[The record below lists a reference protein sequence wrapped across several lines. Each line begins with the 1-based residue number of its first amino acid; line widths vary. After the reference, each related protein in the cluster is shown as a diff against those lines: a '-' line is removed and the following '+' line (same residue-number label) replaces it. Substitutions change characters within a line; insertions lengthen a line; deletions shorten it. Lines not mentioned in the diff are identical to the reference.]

1 MTLLCE
7 RCYGPIDPDRDRYYR
22 LAHLAHADRSGELT
36 WNEATVHTDPC
47 GPALQLATEQGGHR
61 RAA

>member
-7 RCYGPIDPDRDRYYR
+7 RCYGPIDPEREQYFQ
-22 LAHLAHADRSGELT
+22 LAHIAHADRTGNVA
-36 WNEATVHTDPC
+36 WNHATVHTELC
-47 GPALQLATEQGGHR
+47 GDAAQVADVDEQR

>member
-7 RCYGPIDPDRDRYYR
+7 RCYGPIDPEHEEFFR
-22 LAHLAHADRSGELT
+22 LGHISHAEPSGHVVF
-36 WNEATVHTDPC
+36 NDATVHTEPC
-47 GPALQLATEQGGHR
+47 GPAVVHAGGSEQR